1 MEHDY
6 WGPHFT
12 NDEIESV
19 LKDSLLSYTRY
30 EDIEVVTADLIA
42 KGNIVG
48 WFQGRMEMGQRAL
61 GNRSLIADPRDA
73 SMKDKINAAVKH
85 RESFRPFAP
94 SILEEYAN
102 EYFDTDHENPFMQ
115 MIFQVKLE
123 KRKEIP
129 AVTHCDGSGRSQF
142 VSKKTNVRYWNLINE
157 FRKITGVPVILN
169 TSFNDNDEPIVCTP
183 KDAIRCFAGT
193 GIDHVV
199 IGDYLISKQ
208 TV

>member
-6 WGPHFT
+6 WGPRFT

-129 AVTHCDGSGRSQF
+129 AVIHCDGSGRSQS
-142 VSKKTNVRYWNLINE
+142 VSKKANVRYWNLINE

-199 IGDYLISKQ
+199 IGDYLISKP